1 MVVEKVG
8 LGGNTAAT
16 GGVKA
21 GYRIL
26 EIEGTSTNG
35 VDKAAAIDMI
45 KQACG
50 ANGECTLKFL
60 KVQIGCF
67 LGGGKSLS
75 GPTSLEVTV

>member
-16 GGVKA
+16 GRVKA

-45 KQACG
+45 K
-50 ANGECTLKFL
+50 
-60 KVQIGCF
+60 
-67 LGGGKSLS
+67 
-75 GPTSLEVTV
+75 